1 MKAPAALIALLLP
14 LAVNADD
21 AAQPRAEQIVRDS
34 FAGATP
40 EEWAARMQQD
50 DAQLLCSRYHNLPPP
65 VVAEQIVASQ
75 RQAIRYPA
83 DGKLMGDW
91 KNGQA
96 LARIG
101 GGGQIGNIQPDA
113 AGTKRG
119 GNCYACH
126 ILAPDEVAAGTI
138 GPGLT
143 GYAKRRGVSRESI
156 QYVYEKIYNAQAFF
170 TCSLMPRFGHN
181 NWLSPEQIAD
191 LVAFLLDPA
200 SPVNKE

>member
-1 MKAPAALIALLLP
+1 MKARAALIALLLP
-14 LAVNADD
+14 LAAHADE
-21 AAQPRAEQIVRDS
+21 ATQQRAEQIVRES

-50 DAQLLCSRYHNLPPP
+50 DVQRLCSRYRNQPPAE
-65 VVAEQIVASQ
+65 VAEQIVASQ
-75 RQAIRYPA
+75 RQTIRHPA

-101 GGGQIGNIQPDA
+101 GGGQIGKIQPDA
-113 AGTKRG
+113 PGAKRG

-126 ILAPDEVAAGTI
+126 ALAADEVAAGTI
-138 GPGLT
+138 GPSLT
-143 GYAKRRGVSRESI
+143 GYAKRRGLSRESV

-170 TCSLMPRFGHN
+170 PCSLMPRFGHN
-181 NWLSPEQIAD
+181 NWLTPEEIAD
-191 LVAFLLDPA
+191 LTAFLLDPA

>member
-14 LAVNADD
+14 LAVHADD

-34 FAGATP
+34 FAAATP
-40 EEWAARMQQD
+40 DEWAARMQQD
-50 DAQLLCSRYHNLPPP
+50 DVQLLCSRYRNQPPP
-65 VVAEQIVASQ
+65 AVAEQIVASQ

-101 GGGQIGNIQPDA
+101 GGGQIGKIQPDA

-126 ILAPDEVAAGTI
+126 VLAPDEVAAGTI

-170 TCSLMPRFGHN
+170 PCSLMPRFGHN